1 MGFAETVRKAGQQ
14 LNRAVS
20 GLCAKLSDP
29 SQSDASTAETILGL
43 IIPLLLQEGIAQAD
57 N

>member
-29 SQSDASTAETILGL
+29 SQSDASSGASGYEPGD
-43 IIPLLLQEGIAQAD
+43 PFG
-57 N
+57 